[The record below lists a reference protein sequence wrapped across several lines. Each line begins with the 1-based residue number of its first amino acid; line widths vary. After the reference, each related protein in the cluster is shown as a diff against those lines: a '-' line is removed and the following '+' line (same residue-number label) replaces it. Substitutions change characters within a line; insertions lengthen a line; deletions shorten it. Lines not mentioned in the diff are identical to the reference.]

1 MERNLS
7 HIGKV
12 ILAAA
17 GCGDP
22 ELITVKAARYLQQ
35 ADVVLA
41 DRLVSEMIL
50 KTYVPSKAAIIFTG
64 KQNNNPASFSQQNIN
79 QLLVNYALQGK
90 LVVRLKGGD
99 IAFFSNVLDELES
112 LVENNIP
119 YEIVPGVTAA
129 SGASAYAGIPLT
141 ARGFSTS
148 VRFLTFYKD
157 SAFNESYWQELAATN
172 DTLVF
177 YMSSENAESIVENLL
192 SHHID
197 PEKQLAI
204 VQQATTEFQQVDVI
218 KLDEYSNNTK
228 LKNLASP
235 TLLIIGKVTAL
246 HEKFRWLR
254 NSNEGK
260 YYFRP
265 LEQNSKPLNADTNVG

>member
-1 MERNLS
+1 MGRNLS

-22 ELITVKAARYLQQ
+22 ELITVKAARYLQK

-50 KTYVPSKAAIIFTG
+50 RTYGPANAQIIFTG
-64 KQNNNPASFSQQNIN
+64 KQNNNPASFSQENIN

-112 LVENNIP
+112 LVANNIP

-129 SGASAYAGIPLT
+129 SGASAYTGIPLT
-141 ARGFSTS
+141 ARGFATS

-157 SAFNESYWQELAATN
+157 SVFDSKYWKELSSTN

-177 YMSSENAESIVENLL
+177 YMSSENVESIVQNLL
-192 SHHID
+192 DHQID

-218 KLDEYSNNTK
+218 KLDEYRNNAN
-228 LKNLASP
+228 LQNLASP

-246 HEKFRWLR
+246 HEKFRWL
-254 NSNEGK
+254 SNGNERK

-265 LEQNSKPLNADTNVG
+265 VEFNTKPLKADTNVG

>member
-1 MERNLS
+1 MRKNLS

-50 KTYVPSKAAIIFTG
+50 KSYVPASAEIIFSG

-112 LVENNIP
+112 LVANNIP

-157 SAFNESYWQELAATN
+157 SIFNSSYWKELASTN

-177 YMSSENAESIVENLL
+177 YMSSENVESIVENLL
-192 SHHID
+192 GHDID

-218 KLDEYSNNTK
+218 KLDEYRNNEK
-228 LKNLASP
+228 LKDLASP
-235 TLLIIGKVTAL
+235 TLLIIGKVAAL
-246 HEKFRWLR
+246 HEKFSWLS
-254 NSNEGK
+254 NSNERK

-265 LEQNSKPLNADTNVG
+265 VELNTKPLNVDTNVG